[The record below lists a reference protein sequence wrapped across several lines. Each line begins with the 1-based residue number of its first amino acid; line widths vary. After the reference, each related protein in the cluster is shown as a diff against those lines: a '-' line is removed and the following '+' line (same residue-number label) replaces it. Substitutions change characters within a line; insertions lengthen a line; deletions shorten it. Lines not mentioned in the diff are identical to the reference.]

1 MRRYKFRGSVPWV
14 LPTALSLALVLT
26 APLAGTQS
34 AAADE
39 KPAEASSQ
47 VHTPEESRALAKAAD
62 TGEPVEVLSHRTETA
77 ETFANPDG
85 SFTTDQYALAQ
96 RVRKS
101 GKLVGIDT
109 TLARDADGMLATK
122 ATEVT
127 VKFSGGGEGP
137 LATVSR
143 DGRSMSWSWP
153 GELPSPEVDGDT
165 VVYRNVLDD
174 VDLKLKAGTAG
185 FGQLLVVH
193 NEEAARN
200 PALQQIALPL
210 DTVGLSVEAD
220 EHGNLR
226 ALNPAG
232 QEVFTAPTPMMWDS
246 SHAPAARSSEPA
258 PPPPAH
264 EFEAP
269 YGARE
274 APVGVALDGDNL
286 ALTPDTDILTGADTR
301 YPVYIDPAVSGSREA
316 WTIAYSSYPKTNYY
330 NGNGW
335 DEGDGDKVT
344 TMARVGNPGDGT
356 SRSFFRM
363 DTNNLWNTNKVIS
376 SSQFTIKN
384 SYSYSCTKREVKLWR
399 TGSISSATT
408 WDKQPSWV
416 TELDAV
422 TDAKGY
428 PASSSCPAGNLAFNA
443 TAGAKQ
449 AASSKWNNIT
459 LGLRAT
465 AEGDKLAYKRFDAK
479 SAKLSTTYNTVP
491 DAPSA
496 LDTIPST
503 KNSAGCGNTA
513 PYGLIGNTDIYLTAK
528 AKDKD
533 GGTVKVKFHLW
544 PTGHHPNDDPK
555 GVIIIDKT
563 VSVASGTVA
572 KLKVTKTQLRP
583 HLTAANGNFSWKA
596 QTSDASLASDWTPT
610 KGAPGCRFVFDPDR
624 PSTPPGVTSA
634 QFPDG
639 SDGWPAETGAVRTEG
654 TFAITSGGV
663 ADVTKYEYW
672 SDWDTTRRTATP
684 GAPGGPVSVKLKPTV
699 AGANQLYVRS
709 LDKVGN
715 YSDTTTY
722 LFYAN
727 GPKTPDKP
735 GDLNGDGNADLWA
748 VDQAGTLHSFF
759 GAGDGTVAK
768 AASPSATLDFTG
780 AQISHRGDWTDDG
793 YEDLITL
800 RPEGGAH
807 RLWMHPNNGTG
818 YACSAC
824 ENGPERQ
831 ELTVYDPAN
840 NHWSGGAKQ
849 VLAVGDVDGGLDTDG
864 DGTEDIPGYPDLI
877 VNDGEFIWLYYG
889 DPDYHLDSRRD
900 PVLLAGPDDP
910 ISSDGSPINEVT
922 LAAPGDFNGDGRA
935 DLVVRYDRLGIGG
948 SVWVFHGGENDADQ
962 SFDISLSDRVRVG
975 TNWSTETV
983 PQFVASPDA
992 NNNGKFDLWLT
1003 TANSGRLRFFADYTT
1018 AGQTEVTIASED
1030 LVGYQSIG

>member
-1 MRRYKFRGSVPWV
+1 M
-14 LPTALSLALVLT
+14 T
-26 APLAGTQS
+26 
-34 AAADE
+34 
-39 KPAEASSQ
+39 
-47 VHTPEESRALAKAAD
+47 
-62 TGEPVEVLSHRTETA
+62 
-77 ETFANPDG
+77 
-85 SFTTDQYALAQ
+85 
-96 RVRKS
+96 
-101 GKLVGIDT
+101 
-109 TLARDADGMLATK
+109 
-122 ATEVT
+122 
-127 VKFSGGGEGP
+127 FSGGGEGP

-153 GELPSPEVDGDT
+153 GELPSPQVDGDT
-165 VVYRNVLDD
+165 VIYRNVLDD

-193 NEEAARN
+193 NEKAAGN
-200 PALQQIALPL
+200 PALAQIKLPL
-210 DTVGLSVEAD
+210 EAVGLTVNAD

-232 QEVFTAPTPMMWDS
+232 QEIFTAPTPMMWDS
-246 SHAPAARSSEPA
+246 NRPPMARSADHPS
-258 PPPPAH
+258 PPSPAH

-274 APVGVALDGDNL
+274 GAVGVALDDGHL
-286 ALTPDTDILTGADTR
+286 SLTPDPDILRGDDAQ

-316 WTIAYSSYPKTNYY
+316 WTIAYSSAPSTAFY

-335 DEGDGDKVT
+335 DEGDGNKVT
-344 TMARVGNPGDGT
+344 SSARVGNPGDGT

-376 SSQFTIKN
+376 SSTFRIKN
-384 SYSYSCTKREVKLWR
+384 SYSYSCTHREVQLWR
-399 TGSISSATT
+399 TGSISSSTT
-408 WDKQPSWV
+408 WSKQPSWYV
-416 TELDAV
+416 ELAAV
-422 TDAKGY
+422 SDAKGY
-428 PASSSCPAGNLAFNA
+428 SSSCPAGNLAFNA

-449 AASSKWNNIT
+449 AASSKWNNLT

-465 AEGDKLAYKRFDAK
+465 TESDRLAYKRFDAK
-479 SAKLSTTYNTVP
+479 SAVLSTTYNTVP
-491 DAPSA
+491 NAPSA

-528 AKDKD
+528 GADKD
-533 GGTVKVKFHLW
+533 GGTVRVKFHLW
-544 PTGHHPNDDPK
+544 PTGHHPNDDPD
-555 GVIIIDKT
+555 GVIIVNTT

-572 KLKVTKTQLRP
+572 KLKVTKAKLQP
-583 HLTAANGNFSWKA
+583 HLATANGNFSWKA
-596 QTSDASLASDWTPT
+596 QTSDGTLASDWTPT
-610 KGAPGCRFVFDPDR
+610 KGAPGCRFVFDPNR
-624 PSTPPGVTSA
+624 PSTPPGVTSS

-639 SDGWPAETGAVRTEG
+639 SNGWPVTTGTVRSEG

-663 ADVTKYEYW
+663 ADVTRYEYW
-672 SDWDTTRRTATP
+672 SDWDATRRTAVP
-684 GAPGGPVSVKLKPTV
+684 GAAGGSVSVKLTPTV

-748 VDQAGTLHSFF
+748 VDQAGTLYPFF

-768 AASPSATLDFTG
+768 AAFRSTSIDFTG
-780 AQISHRGDWTDDG
+780 AQISHRGDWTGDG

-800 RPEGGAH
+800 RPEDGAN
-807 RLWMHPNNGTG
+807 RLWMHPNNGAG

-840 NHWSGGAKQ
+840 DHWSGGVKQ
-849 VLAVGDVDGGLDTDG
+849 ILAVGDVDGGMDTDG
-864 DGTEDIPGYPDLI
+864 DGTEDIPGFSDLI
-877 VNDGEFIWLYYG
+877 VNDGEYIWLYYG
-889 DPDYHLDSRRD
+889 APDYRLDSHRD

-910 ISSDGSPINEVT
+910 ISADGSPINEVT
-922 LAAPGDFNGDGRA
+922 LAAPGDFNGDGRV
-935 DLVVRYDRLGIGG
+935 DLVVRYDRPGIGG
-948 SVWVFHGGENDADQ
+948 SVWVFHGSENDADQ
-962 SFDISLSDRVRVG
+962 SFDISLNDRVRVG
-975 TNWSTETV
+975 TNWSTDTV
-983 PQFVASPDA
+983 PQFTAAPDA

-1018 AGQTEVTIASED
+1018 AGQAEVTIASEA
-1030 LVGYQSIG
+1030 LAGYQTIG

>member
-1 MRRYKFRGSVPWV
+1 MCRYKLRGPGPWG
-14 LPTALSLALVLT
+14 LPTALSLALALALT

-39 KPAEASSQ
+39 KPPKPSSQ
-47 VHTPEESRALAKAAD
+47 EHTPEETRALAKAAD
-62 TGEPVEVLSHRTETA
+62 TGEPVEILSHRTETA
-77 ETFANPDG
+77 ETFANPEG

-96 RVRKS
+96 RVRKG
-101 GKLVGIDT
+101 GKLVDIDT
-109 TLARDADGMLATK
+109 ALARNSDGTLSTK
-122 ATEVT
+122 ATEVGVT
-127 VKFSGGGEGP
+127 FSGGGDGP

-153 GELPSPEVDGDT
+153 GELPSPQVDGDT
-165 VVYRNVLDD
+165 VIYRNVLDD

-193 NEEAARN
+193 NEKAAGN
-200 PALQQIALPL
+200 PALAQIKLPL
-210 DTVGLSVEAD
+210 EAVGLTVNAD

-232 QEVFTAPTPMMWDS
+232 QEIFTAPTPMMWDS
-246 SHAPAARSSEPA
+246 NRPPMARSADHPS
-258 PPPPAH
+258 PPSPAH

-274 APVGVALDGDNL
+274 GAVGVALDDGHL
-286 ALTPDTDILTGADTR
+286 SLTPDPDILRGDDTQ

-316 WTIAYSSYPKTNYY
+316 WTIAYSSAPSTAFY

-335 DEGDGDKVT
+335 DEGDGNKVT
-344 TMARVGNPGDGT
+344 SSARVGNPGDGT

-376 SSQFTIKN
+376 SSTFRIKN
-384 SYSYSCTKREVKLWR
+384 SYSYSCTHREVQLWR
-399 TGSISSATT
+399 TGSISSSTT
-408 WDKQPSWV
+408 WSKQPSWYV
-416 TELDAV
+416 ELAAV
-422 TDAKGY
+422 SDAKGY
-428 PASSSCPAGNLAFNA
+428 SSSCPAGNLAFNA

-449 AASSKWNNIT
+449 AASSRWNNLT

-465 AEGDKLAYKRFDAK
+465 TESDRLAYKRFDAK
-479 SAKLSTTYNTVP
+479 SAVLSTTYNTVP
-491 DAPSA
+491 NAPSA

-528 AKDKD
+528 GADKD
-533 GGTVKVKFHLW
+533 GGTVRVKFHLW
-544 PTGHHPNDDPK
+544 PTGHHPNDDPN
-555 GVIIIDKT
+555 GVIIVNTT
-563 VSVASGTVA
+563 VSVTSGTVA
-572 KLKVTKTQLRP
+572 KLKVTKASLQP
-583 HLTAANGNFSWKA
+583 HLATANGNFSWKA
-596 QTSDASLASDWTPT
+596 QTSDGTLTSDWTPT
-610 KGAPGCRFVFDPDR
+610 KGAPGCRFVFDPNR
-624 PSTPPGVTSA
+624 PSTPPGVTSG

-639 SDGWPAETGAVRTEG
+639 SDGWPVTTGTVRSEG

-663 ADVTKYEYW
+663 ADVTRYEYW
-672 SDWDTTRRTATP
+672 SDWDATRRTAAP
-684 GAPGGPVSVKLKPTV
+684 GAAGGSVSVKLTPTV

-748 VDQAGTLHSFF
+748 VDQAGTLYPFF

-768 AASPSATLDFTG
+768 AAFRSTSIDFTG
-780 AQISHRGDWTDDG
+780 AQISHRGDWTGDG

-800 RPEGGAH
+800 RPEGGAN
-807 RLWMHPNNGTG
+807 RLWMHPNNGAG

-840 NHWSGGAKQ
+840 DHWSGGVKQ
-849 VLAVGDVDGGLDTDG
+849 ILAVGDVDGGMDTDG
-864 DGTEDIPGYPDLI
+864 DGTEDIPGFSDLI
-877 VNDGEFIWLYYG
+877 VNDGEYIWLYYG
-889 DPDYHLDSRRD
+889 APDYRLDSHRD

-910 ISSDGSPINEVT
+910 IAESASTVNEVT
-922 LAAPGDFNGDGRA
+922 LAAAGDYNGDGRA
-935 DLVVRYDRLGIGG
+935 DLVVRYDRPDVGG
-948 SVWVFHGGENDADQ
+948 LYVFHGDETDNG
-962 SFDISLSDRVRVG
+962 FDISLTDRTAVSY
-975 TNWSTETV
+975 NWGVNTV
-983 PQFVASPDA
+983 PHFTAAPDA
-992 NNNGKFDLWLT
+992 NNNGKLDLWAT
-1003 TANSGRLRFFADYTT
+1003 TPGTGRVRFFADYTSSGHT
-1018 AGQTEVTIASED
+1018 ALTVASEAF
-1030 LVGYQSIG
+1030 LGYQTIG